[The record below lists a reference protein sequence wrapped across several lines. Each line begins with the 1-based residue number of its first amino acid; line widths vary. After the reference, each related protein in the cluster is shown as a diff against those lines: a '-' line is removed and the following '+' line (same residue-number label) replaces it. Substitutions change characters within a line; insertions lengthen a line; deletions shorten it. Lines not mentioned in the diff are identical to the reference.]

1 MITQVEISMLK
12 RVARDAA
19 AKDAELVALPCV
31 PSLGER
37 KGNMRMQAFLGR
49 LHRWCCQGKEVGEE
63 VEVEETL
70 VAGRHQLVTIGKNA
84 LEVRALV
91 LRVSEI
97 DGIDVDAW
105 LDCTD
110 ESDSHAAPESDSD
123 PSEAAT
129 RQAAA
134 QLPLPSPAHSREEA
148 NPAPAATG
156 TPATQ
161 AGARWE
167 ELLDHVLS
175 LHAGIVES
183 IAAAAAAGSAPDR
196 T

>member
-1 MITQVEISMLK
+1 M
-12 RVARDAA
+12 
-19 AKDAELVALPCV
+19 
-31 PSLGER
+31 
-37 KGNMRMQAFLGR
+37 
-49 LHRWCCQGKEVGEE
+49 
-63 VEVEETL
+63 EETM
-70 VAGRHQLVTIGKNA
+70 VAGRYQLVTIGKSA
-84 LEVRALV
+84 QKVRALV

-110 ESDSHAAPESDSD
+110 ESDSHAAPKSDNH
-123 PSEAAT
+123 PGEVAT
-129 RQAAA
+129 LQASA
-134 QLPLPSPAHSREEA
+134 QLPLPPPAHSREEA
-148 NPAPAATG
+148 YPVPAATC

-175 LHAGIVES
+175 LRAGVVES
-183 IAAAAAAGSAPDR
+183 IAAAAAAGGAPDR